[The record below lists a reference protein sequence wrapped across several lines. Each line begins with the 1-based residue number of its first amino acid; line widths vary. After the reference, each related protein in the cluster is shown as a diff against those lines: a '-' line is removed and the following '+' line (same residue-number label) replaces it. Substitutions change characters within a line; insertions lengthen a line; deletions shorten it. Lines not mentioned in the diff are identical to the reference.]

1 MTLQKTIELLAN
13 TRRRVFSN
21 LEEWD
26 AFLTFSGR
34 FYKYPFFDTLL
45 IYAQQPD
52 ATAVA
57 TIDQWEKKVHRK
69 VVQRNKG
76 IAMIDYRNPAYL
88 GLLVRYD
95 VTATMGDENTI
106 PKQWRYH
113 DEYEN
118 AIRLDLLDAAVD
130 WDVRKEGLLKVAA
143 SIAVSECNDYLEN
156 IELDLSDTSLLQS
169 TPLYSLENFFLET
182 LEYFARRMVSLRC
195 GIEDPQYDPEHAEH
209 LISLFDTTDL
219 QDRLGSAICHGV
231 QSSLRII
238 EKSIKKLHREAA
250 FKIREDEAHERTE
263 HRGTGDQNHTGGIR
277 QAARQVRIPGQE
289 VSGGQPSSSY
299 HQPDSKRQSDGDSA
313 HGGEGSKRVDGAADA
328 AGREGE
334 SAAGIGQLPTA
345 GNPAGAN
352 NEDLRGASPQRNR
365 ESVQITEKKQT
376 RPGTEIKSDPGL
388 FSMYP
393 DKSHQSTANDQL
405 SLFGEHAELV
415 QTLIDSGLGGQTA
428 ITDVGSDGATTVT
441 TTVPVSDTKPPAA
454 VASVEPVAHAAQSEM
469 PAAPLSKARNHRI
482 DPDYVESGGAK
493 ARAQKNMDAIRLLKT
508 IEEQNRTATVPEQ
521 VQLAEYVGWGGI
533 PQIFDER
540 NKKWAADYL
549 QLKSLLTPQEYEAA
563 KASTLNAHYTSNT
576 VITAIYE
583 VLSRAGFRGGN
594 ILEPAL
600 GSGKFFGLLPESM
613 ANSRLTGVE
622 LDSITGRIA
631 QQLYPEATVHV
642 QGYETTDL
650 PDNFFD
656 GVISNVP
663 FGNYKL
669 YDKRYEKYK
678 FPIHDYYF
686 AKSLDKVRPGGV
698 IAFITSKGTMDK
710 QNDKIRRYIAQRAE
724 LAGAIRLPNTAF
736 KDNAGTEVTTDI
748 LFLKKRDRMV
758 EPDAAWIGL
767 GFTDDGVP
775 INQYYVEHPDMV
787 LGTMAWDDGM
797 YGSKQ
802 DTTCNPIPNES
813 LKAGL
818 ARVID
823 RITLDVAPSLDE
835 ILEPDESAPDVIPAT
850 PDVKNYSF
858 TLIDGGVW
866 YRENAVMV
874 RKQLNP
880 SAEKRIRGLIEVRQ
894 AVREVIG
901 AQLNEL
907 PDAEIRAAQ
916 QHLNECYD
924 RFVQMHGV
932 INSVGNSRVFRD
944 DADYPLLS
952 SLEIIDAKQNVHKA
966 DIFTKR
972 TIKPKIAV
980 DHVDTATEALAV
992 SLNERGYVDIGF
1004 MQQLAGLNYDKVT
1017 SDLKGIIF
1025 RDPEKEWNDDPYQ
1038 GWVTADEYLS
1048 GNVRQKLR
1056 IAEAFYE
1063 KTSELSDNVA
1073 ALQAVQPVE
1082 LEAADITVKMGAN
1095 WIPPDDVTAFIHQ
1108 LMHVNPYVAERL
1120 KAVYIPSTA
1129 TWVLEG
1135 ISGVSFS
1142 VAAIEE
1148 YGTRRADAYHI
1159 LKESLNMKT
1168 VMVYD
1173 TLEDKKRVLNT
1184 TETVAAQ
1191 EKQEIIRKAFEDW
1204 IFKDPDRR
1212 NRLVTLYNERF
1223 NSIRLRQFD
1232 GSHLTFPGMSPDIEL
1247 REHQINAVAR
1257 CLYGGNT
1264 LLAHVVGAGKTYTM
1278 AAGAMELKRLGLA
1291 DKPMFVVPN
1300 HLVEQ
1305 WGSEFLRLYPS
1316 ANLILATKK
1325 DFEATRRK
1333 RLISR
1338 IATSSCDA
1346 VIIGHSSFE
1355 KIPVSPER
1363 VEASIKAELKGI
1375 NLSIRNS
1382 DGYLTVKQ
1390 LERTKITLE
1399 TKLKSMNED
1408 TRKDQ
1413 VVTFEE
1419 IGVDA
1424 LMVDEAH
1431 YYKNGFIATKLR
1443 NVAGV
1448 PSSCAK
1454 KAADMLNKIRYINE
1468 LTPGRNVVFATGTP
1482 VSNTIAELYI
1492 LMRYLM
1498 IEELRV
1504 RGLAEFDAWAGNFTE
1519 AVPEM
1524 ELTPD
1529 GNGFRMK
1536 TRLSRFYNLPE
1547 LMTLFRSVAD
1557 IQTQKMLALPIP
1569 QMESGKQMTV
1579 VVPASNELKAY
1590 IKDLGVRAELV
1601 RNGVVSPKEDNMLKI
1616 THDGR
1621 FAALD
1626 LRLMLLGFEDDPN
1639 SKVNVAADKIFDIWF
1654 STREKRSTQLV
1665 FSDIS
1670 TPSDRFNIYKDLKDK
1685 LISRGIPPEEIAF
1698 IHDFNS
1704 DAQKASLFSD
1714 MREGIKRILIG
1725 STDKCGAG
1733 TNIQKRLVALHHL
1746 DVPWRPSD
1754 IEQREGRILR
1764 QGNENEVVSVMRYVT
1779 EGSFDAY
1786 SWQTIERK
1794 QRFIE
1799 QIMTGET
1806 TIRSMEDLDSTSLS
1820 YAEVKALATGNPAIK
1835 EKMEV
1840 DMEVSR
1846 LLTLQA
1852 QHRNQQFRL
1861 DEDVKVKI
1869 PNAITFA
1876 QSKINELEDD
1886 LHTLISHPEE
1896 PFSITFGGVVY
1907 QDIGEAGA
1915 ALQEI
1920 LKGFQSAGKTVAGEY
1935 RGLVIEVYS
1944 VQILLGE
1951 KPKHRAALIGST
1963 SHSTDLGTS
1972 GKGNIQRIANLVHV
1986 VDKDLTDMKDTLDR
2000 LENRLSDSREAM
2012 GKPFAY
2018 EDLLVEKK
2026 RRQIEL
2032 NQLLNLDEKEP
2043 IVLPDE
2049 NEQDDELDD
2058 GFEM

>member
-1 MTLQKTIELLAN
+1 MTLQKTIELLAS
-13 TRRRVFSN
+13 TRSRIFSN
-21 LEEWD
+21 LKEWD
-26 AFLTFSGR
+26 AFLTFAGR
-34 FYKYPFFDTLL
+34 FYKYPFFDILM
-45 IYAQQPD
+45 IYAQRPD

-57 TIDQWEKKVHRK
+57 SLEQWEKKVHRK
-69 VVQRNKG
+69 VVQRDKG
-76 IAMIDYRNPAYL
+76 IAMVDYRNPSCL
-88 GLLVRYD
+88 GLQVRYD
-95 VTATMGDENTI
+95 VSATMGDDQTI
-106 PKQWRYH
+106 PKPWIYQPA
-113 DEYEN
+113 YES
-118 AIRLDLLDAAVD
+118 AIRLDLLDAAID
-130 WDVRKEGLLKVAA
+130 WDVRKEELLKIAA

-169 TPLYSLENFFLET
+169 TPVYSLENFFLDT
-182 LEYFARRMVSLRC
+182 LEFFARRVVSLRC
-195 GIEDPQYDPEHAEH
+195 GIEDPDYDPAHAAH

-219 QDRLGSAICHGV
+219 QDRLGSAICHGI
-231 QSSLRII
+231 QSTLRII

-250 FKIREDEAHERTE
+250 FQIREDEARERTAE
-263 HRGTGDQNHTGGIR
+263 HRGTGDPDHTGGVR
-277 QAARQVRIPGQE
+277 QAAGQIRLLGKE
-289 VSGGQPSSSY
+289 VSGGQSSTSD
-299 HQPDSKRQSDGDSA
+299 HKPDSQRQSDG
-313 HGGEGSKRVDGAADA
+313 GSSHRGDGSQRDDGAVDA
-328 AGREGE
+328 TGREGE
-334 SAAGIGQLPTA
+334 SAAGIGQLPTEGNLA
-345 GNPAGAN
+345 GNDD
-352 NEDLRGASPQRNR
+352 EDLRGASPQRDR
-365 ESVQITEKKQT
+365 LPVQIKQT
-376 RPGTEIKSDPGL
+376 RPGTENKSDPGL
-388 FSMYP
+388 FFMHSQKHKQP
-393 DKSHQSTANDQL
+393 VSSDQL
-405 SLFGEHAELV
+405 SLFGEHSELV
-415 QTLIDSGLGGQTA
+415 QTLIDLGHGVPTA
-428 ITDVGSDGATTVT
+428 IIDVGADGLAAATITEPSSKPKPPAP
-441 TTVPVSDTKPPAA
+441 TVPVMHGDDTQTVIHPEPPSLA
-454 VASVEPVAHAAQSEM
+454 
-469 PAAPLSKARNHRI
+469 KNHRI
-482 DPDYVESGGAK
+482 NPAFVESGGAK
-493 ARAQKNMDAIRLLKT
+493 ARAQKNMDAIRLLKA
-508 IEEQNRTATVPEQ
+508 IEEQNRTATAQEQ
-521 VQLAEYVGWGGI
+521 ALLAEYVGWGGI

-540 NKKWAADYL
+540 NEKWEAEFH
-549 QLKSLLTPQEYEAA
+549 QLESLLTSQEYETA

-576 VITAIYE
+576 VINAIYQ
-583 VLSRAGFRGGN
+583 VLERAGFRGGN

-631 QQLYPEATVHV
+631 QQLYPEATIYI

-669 YDKRYEKYK
+669 YDKRYEKHK

-758 EPDAAWIGL
+758 EPDAAWISL
-767 GFTDDGVP
+767 GFTADGVP
-775 INQYYVEHPDMV
+775 VNQYYVDHPDMV
-787 LGTMAWDDGM
+787 LGTMAWDDSM

-802 DTTCNPIPNES
+802 ETTCNPLSNES

-823 RITLDVAPSLDE
+823 RITLNVAPSLDE
-835 ILEPDESAPDVIPAT
+835 LLDPGESTPDVIPAT
-850 PDVKNYSF
+850 PDVKNYSY
-858 TLIDGGVW
+858 TLIDNNVW

-874 RKQLNP
+874 RKQLNGT
-880 SAEKRIRGLIEVRQ
+880 AEKRIKGLIEVRE
-894 AVREVIG
+894 AVREVISM
-901 AQLNEL
+901 QLNEM
-907 PDAEIRAAQ
+907 PDDEILAAQ
-916 QHLNECYD
+916 QRLNERYD
-924 RFVQMHGV
+924 QFVLVHGA
-932 INSVGNSRVFRD
+932 INSIGNLRVFRE

-972 TIKPKIAV
+972 TIKPRIAV
-980 DHVDTATEALAV
+980 DHVDTAAEALAV
-992 SLNERGYVDIGF
+992 SLNERGCVDIGF
-1004 MQQLAGLNYDKVT
+1004 MQQLSGLSYEGVT
-1017 SDLKGIIF
+1017 SDLNGIIF

-1048 GNVRQKLR
+1048 GNVRHKLR
-1056 IAEAFYE
+1056 VAEAFYD
-1063 KTSELSDNVA
+1063 KTKELSENVN

-1082 LEAADITVKMGAN
+1082 LEAADIVVKMGAN
-1095 WIPPDDVTAFIHQ
+1095 WIPPEDVTAFIHQ
-1108 LMHVNPYVAERL
+1108 LMHVNQYAAERL
-1120 KAVYIPSTA
+1120 RAVYIPSTA

-1135 ISGVSFS
+1135 TGAVSYS

-1159 LKESLNMKT
+1159 LEDTLNMKT

-1191 EKQEIIRKAFEDW
+1191 EKQEVIRKEFECW

-1212 NRLVTLYNERF
+1212 NRLVSLYNERF

-1247 REHQINAVAR
+1247 RSHQINAVAR

-1363 VEASIKAELKGI
+1363 VETSIKAELEGI
-1375 NLSIRNS
+1375 ELTIRNS

-1390 LERTKITLE
+1390 LERTKKTLE
-1399 TKLKSMNED
+1399 TQLKSLNEA
-1408 TRKDQ
+1408 TKKDQ

-1443 NVAGV
+1443 NVSGV
-1448 PSSCAK
+1448 PSSSAK

-1468 LTPGRNVVFATGTP
+1468 LTPGRNVIFATGTP

-1498 IEELRV
+1498 IDELRI

-1569 QMESGKQMTV
+1569 QMESGKQITV
-1579 VVPASNELKAY
+1579 VVPASNELKAF

-1601 RNGVVSPKEDNMLKI
+1601 RNGVVSPREDNMLKI

-1626 LRLMLLGFEDDPN
+1626 LRLMLPGFHDDPN
-1639 SKVNVAADKIFDIWF
+1639 FKVNEAAERIFDIWLT
-1654 STREKRSTQLV
+1654 TRENRSTQLV

-1670 TPSDRFNIYKDLKDK
+1670 TPSDRFNIYEDLKDK
-1685 LISRGIPPEEIAF
+1685 LISRGVPPEEIAF

-1733 TNIQKRLVALHHL
+1733 TNIQKKLVALHHL

-1806 TIRSMEDLDSTSLS
+1806 TIRSMEDLDATSLS
-1820 YAEVKALATGNPAIK
+1820 YAEVKALATGNPAVK

-1869 PNAITFA
+1869 PNAIMFM
-1876 QSKINELEDD
+1876 QSKIKRIEDD
-1886 LHTLISHPEE
+1886 LNTISSHPED
-1896 PFSITFGGVVY
+1896 PFSITIGGVVY
-1907 QDIGEAGA
+1907 QDAKEAGT
-1915 ALQEI
+1915 ALNEI
-1920 LKGFQSAGKTVAGEY
+1920 LKGFHSAASIVAGEY
-1935 RGLVIEVYS
+1935 RGLVVEVFAI
-1944 VQILLGE
+1944 QMLLGE
-1951 KPKHRAALIGST
+1951 KPKYRASLIGCT
-1963 SHSTDLGTS
+1963 THSTDLGS
-1972 GKGNIQRIANLVHV
+1972 SRIGNIQRISNLENV
-1986 VDKDLTDMKDTLDR
+1986 MKDNLAEMKENLEH

-2018 EDLLVEKK
+2018 EELLLEKK
-2026 RRQIEL
+2026 QRQMEL
-2032 NQLLNLDEKEP
+2032 NHELNLDEREP
-2043 IVLPDE
+2043 VVLPDE
-2049 NEQDDELDD
+2049 NEQENEIDD
-2058 GFEM
+2058 GLEM